1 MHDNDGQVTPV
12 SQAFSVWELE
22 DLSARTSELEALL
35 EILSAYGEFQGETGN
50 AISAV
55 TRLTHSLQDATLK
68 AIRKYKQ
75 TPGAIGYTGKAM
87 IGGAA

>member
-12 SQAFSVWELE
+12 SQAFSVLELE

-55 TRLTHSLQDATLK
+55 TRLTHHLQDAIIK
-68 AIRKYKQ
+68 AISQYKR
-75 TPGAIGYTGKAM
+75 TPGTIGYTGKP
-87 IGGAA
+87 ISGGAA